1 MVKTKQVEHT
11 LNEKKILNTTSFPFL
26 TSLMYSFKDN
36 ANLYIVLEFI
46 AGGEMFTHLVKLKRF
61 SENLARFYCGL
72 CATFIN

>member
-1 MVKTKQVEHT
+1 MNKYFALKILEKKNVIKTKQVEHT

-46 AGGEMFTHLVKLKRF
+46 AGGEMVK
-61 SENLARFYCGL
+61 
-72 CATFIN
+72 